1 MDHQVDASEVMC
13 LYTPIMQSIQAKLD
27 GILERNQVTA
37 KDATSIYLQAL
48 ESTLQQV
55 VQLLLGADQRRL
67 ILAQTAKEDA
77 EANLVIQQKDN
88 TALEALNIP
97 KQGNLIDQ
105 QILKLIGETSL
116 IPKQAQL
123 MDAQIIHLLR
133 ENDKLAK
140 ELALLEQQ
148 RLNLIIE
155 GTNLGKQ
162 TELITE
168 QIKAMKEDVAGK
180 AMDVKVKGTQAE
192 LNRAQAYKTAAEQG
206 ALKGRALAEICS
218 VMTGSYNTAIAHS
231 LDLES
236 AFDAGACSSAA
247 SDAIAAASDTVDI
260 TTFV

>member
-1 MDHQVDASEVMC
+1 MDHQVDANEVMC

-27 GILERNQVTA
+27 GILARNQVTA
-37 KDATSIYLQAL
+37 KDASSIYLQAL

-55 VQLLLGADQRRL
+55 VQLLLGADQRKL
-67 ILAQTAKEDA
+67 ILAQTDKEIA
-77 EANLVIQQKDN
+77 GTNLLIQQKDN

-97 KQGNLIDQ
+97 KQGYLIDQ
-105 QILKLIGETSL
+105 QILKLAGETSL
-116 IPKQAQL
+116 IPKQSQL

-133 ENDKLAK
+133 ENDKLVK

-162 TELITE
+162 TELLTE

-206 ALKGRALAEICS
+206 ALRGRALAEICS

-236 AFDAGACSSAA
+236 AFDAGSCSSAA
-247 SDAIAAASDTVDI
+247 SDAIAATNDTVEI